1 MYQLKCGNLL
11 IIDSSGHYADSAPSG
26 EGASSQTQ
34 ATNQYQQ
41 INQPI
46 SQPISNPYEY
56 QYSY

>member
-1 MYQLKCGNLL
+1 ML
-11 IIDSSGHYADSAPSG
+11 DSTGHYTDSALSG

-34 ATNQYQQ
+34 ATSQYQQ

>member
-1 MYQLKCGNLL
+1 ML
-11 IIDSSGHYADSAPSG
+11 DSTGHYADSG